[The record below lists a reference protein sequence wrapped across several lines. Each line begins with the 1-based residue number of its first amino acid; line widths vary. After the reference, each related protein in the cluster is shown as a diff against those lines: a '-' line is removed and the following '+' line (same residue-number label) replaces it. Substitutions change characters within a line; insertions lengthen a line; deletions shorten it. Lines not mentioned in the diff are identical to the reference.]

1 MNDQITNTLKETI
14 DQLVRKAAFE
24 LRDDVKELLEKAIDK
39 ETLEAP
45 CNVLD
50 WISTNSKI
58 AEEEKLALCQDTG
71 LPIVYIEV
79 GNDTSISTEMV
90 ELIKREVSKAYAKY
104 YLRPS
109 SVEALDRTGAAYDG
123 VLIKTSFNSK
133 QTGLKLTLLS
143 KGFGSENKTKLCMFN
158 PTASIESIEDF
169 IIEAVKDAG
178 PEACPPFVIGVG
190 IGGTS
195 DYALQMAKEAYLSDL
210 RVSNPVR
217 QLADIEKSLLNKIN
231 ALEIGP
237 MGMGGKTSA
246 LAVKVKM
253 AKTHI
258 AGLPVGVN
266 INCWATRS
274 ASILLKGGL

>member
-1 MNDQITNTLKETI
+1 MKEKI
-14 DQLVRKAAFE
+14 IEVMDALVAKAAFE
-24 LRDDVKELLEKAIDK
+24 LREDVKELLDQAAAK
-39 ETLEAP
+39 ETIEAAS
-45 CNVLD
+45 NVLA
-50 WISTNSKI
+50 WIKENAEI
-58 AEEEKLALCQDTG
+58 ANQEKLALCQDTG
-71 LPIVYIEV
+71 LAIVYIEAGKDV
-79 GNDTSISTEMV
+79 IVDA
-90 ELIKREVSKAYAKY
+90 ELIDLVKEGVYKAYAKY

-109 SVEALDRTGAAYDG
+109 AVEALSRTGSDYDG
-123 VLIKTSFNSK
+123 VIVKTSFDSSK
-133 QTGLKLTLLS
+133 TGLKITLLS

-190 IGGTS
+190 IGGSS
-195 DYALQMAKEAYLSDL
+195 DYALSMAKEAYLGDL
-210 RVSNPVR
+210 KSEN
-217 QLADIEKSLLNKIN
+217 QDQNLAKIEKRLLNKIN

-237 MGMGGKTSA
+237 MGMGGKTTA
-246 LAVKVKM
+246 LAIKLKQ

-274 ASILLKGGL
+274 ASVTL